1 MVSSGVS
8 QSFRSSG
15 RRGYSDSL
23 RADPRRAFARKL
35 EREIQVQFTPIA
47 CMVHAR
53 PGDAILTGTAG
64 EHWRLVDYGDGSLGI
79 VSRAIF
85 STTYAII
92 LETVGH

>member
-1 MVSSGVS
+1 MVSSGLS

-23 RADPRRAFARKL
+23 RADPSRVFARKL

-47 CMVHAR
+47 CMVHAI
-53 PGDAILTGTAG
+53 PGERSTGTAG